1 LPAQQYAQ
9 VLTRLRPVQSGRSLS
24 VSSSDIRSCTLAH
37 IYSHPLMLWLPL
49 CAGAG
54 QRGDSGLDR
63 AGSTQDPAN
72 GFRRI
77 SIPRTLLNNVGY
89 PEMHGREGRHDRS
102 RPYLSLAARILIGAL
117 IGVFLG
123 LLEIW
128 SFEFDLA
135 HLLAAIAAGAKSR
148 TDMPSASMVES
159 PLSTAVA
166 PKATPNGI
174 GASNTGTIAFAPA
187 TNAAAGDAVFGS
199 SSIVPGYH
207 LRCSQVGFDPGPFRS
222 VP

>member
-1 LPAQQYAQ
+1 MHLGAYLFAPTNVVVAS
-9 VLTRLRPVQSGRSLS
+9 LRWS
-24 VSSSDIRSCTLAH
+24 
-37 IYSHPLMLWLPL
+37 
-49 CAGAG
+49 G

-128 SFEFDLA
+128 SFEFDLPTSWPP
-135 HLLAAIAAGAKSR
+135 SR
-148 TDMPSASMVES
+148 RARRREPTCRVPRWSRARCLPPLRRRQPRTGSERATQALWPSRRRRMPPPVTLFSA
-159 PLSTAVA
+159 P
-166 PKATPNGI
+166 P
-174 GASNTGTIAFAPA
+174 
-187 TNAAAGDAVFGS
+187 
-199 SSIVPGYH
+199 
-207 LRCSQVGFDPGPFRS
+207 R
-222 VP
+222 